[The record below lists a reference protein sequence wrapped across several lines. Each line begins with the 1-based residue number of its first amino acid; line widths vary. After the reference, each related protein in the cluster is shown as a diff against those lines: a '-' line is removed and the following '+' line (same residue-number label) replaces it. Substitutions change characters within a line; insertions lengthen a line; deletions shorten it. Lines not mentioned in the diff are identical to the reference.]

1 MSPCAP
7 NLRPPPARAGK
18 LKTALL
24 LALCA
29 TASGGVALAPS
40 TSRADAPAADPKLPF
55 TRLQLSNGLDLLVH
69 EDHTVPVV
77 GVSVWYHVGSKDE
90 VRGRTG
96 FAHLFEHMMFQG
108 SQHVGDDMHFKYIS
122 SAGGFLN
129 GTTNEDRT
137 NYFEVVPSNFLE
149 RVLYLEADRM
159 GFLLPSLT
167 KEKLDNQRD
176 VVRNERRQ
184 SYEMPP
190 YGMVPKY
197 LAEALYPP
205 EHPYHHLTIGDHAD
219 LAAATVEDVKSFF
232 NKWYA
237 PSNAVIVV
245 AGDVSAREARRLVDK
260 WFGGL
265 PKRPKPTPVKDLPVP
280 SMPRE
285 RTVEITDTVTLPRL
299 YLAWHSPAIYKP
311 GDADLD
317 MLAGVL
323 GGKSGR
329 LYKRLVYKDRLA
341 QDVRVEQ
348 GSQYLSSIFLIT
360 VTAKEGGDLSRV
372 RQIVDEEL
380 ARLRKEPPT
389 AKEMERVKNEHEA
402 SFVYDLQS
410 VGGFSGRTE
419 VLQTYYAFTGDP
431 DYLSKDIARFRA
443 TTAESVRQAQLTW
456 LSPGRVTLM
465 VRPGPKSGLG
475 DGVVP
480 TGAGPS
486 KGGK

>member
-1 MSPCAP
+1 MRTTSTPLAHT
-7 NLRPPPARAGK
+7 L
-18 LKTALL
+18 LVLL
-24 LALCA
+24 LVLSGLDQTLLSAALPTIVLGA
-29 TASGGVALAPS
+29 LAGGGVALL
-40 TSRADAPAADPKLPF
+40 ADK
-55 TRLQLSNGLDLLVH
+55 G
-69 EDHTVPVV
+69 
-77 GVSVWYHVGSKDE
+77 
-90 VRGRTG
+90 TG
-96 FAHLFEHMMFQG
+96 A
-108 SQHVGDDMHFKYIS
+108 
-122 SAGGFLN
+122 
-129 GTTNEDRT
+129 
-137 NYFEVVPSNFLE
+137 
-149 RVLYLEADRM
+149 
-159 GFLLPSLT
+159 
-167 KEKLDNQRD
+167 
-176 VVRNERRQ
+176 
-184 SYEMPP
+184 
-190 YGMVPKY
+190 
-197 LAEALYPP
+197 
-205 EHPYHHLTIGDHAD
+205 
-219 LAAATVEDVKSFF
+219 
-232 NKWYA
+232 W
-237 PSNAVIVV
+237 IV
-245 AGDVSAREARRLVDK
+245 
-260 WFGGL
+260 
-265 PKRPKPTPVKDLPVP
+265 
-280 SMPRE
+280 
-285 RTVEITDTVTLPRL
+285 
-299 YLAWHSPAIYKP
+299 PAI
-311 GDADLD
+311 L
-317 MLAGVL
+317 LAGVL